1 MWLDTGYTSVRLR
14 LWTEYNILTALV
26 EHLTDRT
33 AAPQLSDRLDYI
45 VPYCCCLEESGSYV
59 KMRAVSLFSG
69 AGGLD
74 LGFERAGFCIVY
86 ANEQDSNS
94 AETWK
99 INRPDNVDAM
109 HVGDLQTFYQDI
121 SALKNID
128 IVIGGPPCQGFS
140 VAGKMRMDDPRNKMI
155 DVFVSVVLAIKPTV
169 FLMENVKAL
178 AKNNKWSFIK
188 NKVISEFTSAG
199 YEVSMNVLNAADYG
213 VPERRERMILVGVR
227 GVKDVHNIL
236 YAMESYR
243 HKAPTL
249 RQTLSKVGKFTSTS
263 NPSTCTAKVTL
274 AKKPV
279 LRNSAYSG
287 MLVNGSGRPLKL
299 DAYSPTL
306 TASMGGNRTPIIDQ
320 RALEN
325 ADKANWFESLFDEIQ
340 RIGRMPRWDV
350 PDFIRRLTICEA
362 SEIQTFPRQY
372 KFVGPV
378 TSQYRQIGNAVPC
391 RFAMAIAEAIKV
403 SVFS

>member
-1 MWLDTGYTSVRLR
+1 MWLYAGYISAVRPKIEWNIFIVLAKPSTGRTV
-14 LWTEYNILTALV
+14 ALQV
-26 EHLTDRT
+26 
-33 AAPQLSDRLDYI
+33 SDKLDYR
-45 VPYCCCLEESGSYV
+45 VRYSCCQEESGSYV

-74 LGFERAGFCIVY
+74 LGFERAGFRIVY

-99 INRPDNVDAM
+99 INRPDDVDAM
-109 HVGDLQTFYQDI
+109 HVGDLQTFYEDI
-121 SALKNID
+121 LALKNID
-128 IVIGGPPCQGFS
+128 IVFGGPPCQGFS
-140 VAGKMRMDDPRNKMI
+140 VAGKMRVDDPRNKMI
-155 DVFVSVVLAIKPTV
+155 DAFVSVVLAIKPTV

-199 YEVSMNVLNAADYG
+199 YEVSMNVLNAADFG

-227 GVKDVHNIL
+227 GANGVPNIL
-236 YAMESYR
+236 DALQSYR
-243 HKAPTL
+243 HKAPNL
-249 RQTLSKVGKFTSTS
+249 RKTLSKVGKFASTS

-320 RALEN
+320 CALEN

-340 RIGRMPRWDV
+340 RIGRMPQWDV

-372 KFVGPV
+372 KFVGPI

-391 RFAMAIAEAIKV
+391 RFATAIAEAIKC
-403 SVFS
+403 SFFS